1 MRRENVRRMKKKKEM
16 RKRFLSV
23 ISTTKNKIKKL
34 IKKNTN
40 LYWRLKVATKALES
54 AVIGP
59 FC

>member
-40 LYWRLKVATKALES
+40 LYWRFKVATKALES
-54 AVIGP
+54 AGIGP

>member
-1 MRRENVRRMKKKKEM
+1 MKKKKEM

>member
-34 IKKNTN
+34 IKKKIPT
-40 LYWRLKVATKALES
+40 YTGASKSPLKLLKALS
-54 AVIGP
+54 
-59 FC
+59 